1 MGKGGGVLPV
11 TIHNNKLHFLFGLDE
26 DGWSDF
32 GGSRENNET
41 PFQTAVREGC
51 EELNGF
57 FNCKTLKSYVKKNL
71 IIELDNNTYVTY
83 LFYIPYNKYIEEY
96 FNNNSYFMRS
106 KLPDQIHKDGLLEK
120 EQIKWF
126 SLTNMNSNKKKFRVW
141 YHSVLKLINTNKGI
155 IEEEIKKHV

>member
-1 MGKGGGVLPV
+1 
-11 TIHNNKLHFLFGLDE
+11 
-26 DGWSDF
+26 
-32 GGSRENNET
+32 
-41 PFQTAVREGC
+41 
-51 EELNGF
+51 
-57 FNCKTLKSYVKKNL
+57 
-71 IIELDNNTYVTY
+71 
-83 LFYIPYNKYIEEY
+83 
-96 FNNNSYFMRS
+96 MRS